1 MRIVFNEVSFK
12 SYLISPGLG
21 QGCGI
26 HLEVP
31 SIFVFEMMLWTLNIH
46 LNFGGFPDFGRFL
59 AKGQKK
65 IMV

>member
-1 MRIVFNEVSFK
+1 MLKNSTFTS
-12 SYLISPGLG
+12 SPGLA

-65 IMV
+65 ITV